1 MGDEF
6 KKVSQALAAVA
17 LALKGAKIENLT
29 GGLDPNG
36 VIVLDTLDI
45 TTLEGHTL
53 HLSQRDRGIKIFR
66 PEDPI
71 TPAKSVFD
79 WIKRGSLCPSCV
91 GTHPEDPTGGE
102 ICYIRQVSIHEAPA
116 ECPDFESRKDP
127 DDPCFGCPGVEGGCS
142 EHPAECGRS
151 AGRDA

>member
-1 MGDEF
+1 MTPEEQTAGT
-6 KKVSQALAAVA
+6 LAAVE
-17 LALKGAKIENLT
+17 LALKGATIKHLI
-29 GGLDPNG
+29 GSIGPDG
-36 VIVLDTLDI
+36 VILVESLAIRTVDGDTLGLAAMGDGFTI
-45 TTLEGHTL
+45 
-53 HLSQRDRGIKIFR
+53 SRMDRAA
-66 PEDPI
+66 
-71 TPAKSVFD
+71 PAKSVFD
-79 WIKRGSLCPSCV
+79 LIKRGSLCPSCV